1 MRLPIRVPVALAASA
16 LLAVG
21 GALAQTGNAG
31 NGQLP
36 YLVAQAAQRY
46 PVTLYASSHCTPC
59 ESARAFLNQR
69 GIPFVE
75 KTISSN
81 ADLAALKD
89 LTHSTNVPA
98 LTIGA
103 QALDGFSSSTWS
115 QYLDAAGY
123 PKTSQLPAG
132 WQNGATSP
140 LAPAQPA
147 DVTSGASNITTQAA
161 AAGNTPAAA
170 PEPPVIPAPSA
181 TNPAGIRF

>member
-1 MRLPIRVPVALAASA
+1 MRPQNWVPFALAASA
-16 LLAVG
+16 LLATGSV
-21 GALAQTGNAG
+21 LAQSGNA
-31 NGQLP
+31 QLP
-36 YLVAQAAQRY
+36 YAVAQVAQRY
-46 PVTLYASSHCTPC
+46 PVTLYASSNCTPC
-59 ESARAFLNQR
+59 ESARAFLSQR

-98 LTIGA
+98 LTIGT

-132 WQNGATSP
+132 WQNGAASP

-147 DVTSGASNITTQAA
+147 NVAPPSASNAAPAA
-161 AAGNTPAAA
+161 AASNASAAT
-170 PEPPVIPAPSA
+170 EPPVVPAPSA